1 MIPVRLTLHFFLSH
15 RHTVLD
21 LRQIHTA
28 CICGANGAGKSALL
42 EALTWGLWGRCR
54 ASNDEDVI
62 HTGATEA
69 QVEVI
74 YECRGQTYRALRSRS
89 RSGSSGLEW
98 QIQSAHGW
106 RSLTQKGVRATQ
118 QALQAQLRLDYET
131 FINSAYLRQ
140 GRADEFT
147 LKRASERKQILA
159 EILKLGQ
166 YDLMTERCRERA
178 RTTRVQVDMYQGQLD
193 QMQAQR
199 AQVPRLEAELMR
211 LQARQQHLQADQ
223 DRDQTLLLQMRD
235 QEEHRR
241 QQHQRYQELT
251 RQLTDLSTTLSHTE
265 AQWRQQQQQLQDLEM
280 LVGHADWIQ
289 EGYQAYQQLLRHE
302 QELNQQFQSHQLL
315 IEKRQQLQAQRAQ
328 QQQDFLLDLQGLHN
342 QLTTLEAQR
351 EADRALLRE
360 GERIEAA
367 FKKYRQAQ
375 KDLADQEQRQAQAL
389 PLLAQRQDCLQQLR
403 QEKEQ
408 RQARRD
414 LLQHQIEHLQ
424 EQQQHLLSIQQA
436 VQGVE
441 AEIQQLEQQRRQ
453 QHQVGEILQ
462 QRRLLVHQLQDR
474 LRTLERQ
481 WQLLQEQQDLLRG
494 QPADP
499 HQTLA
504 CPLCYHPLTDQHRT
518 QILSRQT
525 QEQQD
530 LQNYIFVTREQLA
543 VADREIEVLQSE
555 VQRLGENL
563 RSLDRQQQT
572 RGRLQHQ
579 LETRRTQEEQ
589 LRSWQQEVLQLDQ
602 ILAAESYAPILR
614 QQLADLEAALEKIGY
629 AEADYALFRSETHR
643 WRWAENR
650 WVEWHKAQQQQQRLN
665 QELHQLRQQIQARET
680 KGRTQIEQVD
690 RQIYALDQD
699 LAALRYDVKQ
709 HQILRE
715 RLSEQQH
722 WLRQWDALIQAQEQI
737 APQQQQVEALVKLLR
752 QQRQTFDQAAQE
764 LETVHTNLSTLA
776 PVTQAQLQ
784 GLTTTMTQ
792 RRQQLDEVI
801 AQIGAVQQQ
810 LQQLEQL
817 QEEQATLVK
826 QVQQLRRQTLIYQEL
841 MGAFGRNGIPALI
854 IENVLPEL
862 ESEANQILS
871 RLTGGQLH
879 LQFITQRSGRRSS
892 KLIDTLDILI
902 ADARGTRPYE
912 TYSGGEAFRIN
923 FAIRLALSRLLT
935 QRSGTQLQ
943 TLLIDEGFGSQDQ
956 QGRQHLVGA
965 INAVASDFARILV
978 ITHIPSLRDAFP
990 TRIEVKRGPQGS
1002 QLRLLD

>member
-1 MIPVRLTLHFFLSH
+1 VIPVRLTLHSFLSH

-21 LRQIHTA
+21 LREIHTA
-28 CICGANGAGKSALL
+28 CICGGNGAGKSALL

-54 ASNDEDVI
+54 TSHDEDII
-62 HTGATEA
+62 HNGATEA

-74 YECRGQTYRALRSRS
+74 YECRGQTYRAIRSRS
-89 RSGSSGLEW
+89 RTGSSGLEW
-98 QIQSAHGW
+98 QIQSASGW

-166 YDLMTERCRERA
+166 YDLMAERCRERA
-178 RTTRVQVDMYQGQLD
+178 RTTRVQVEMYQGQLD
-193 QMQAQR
+193 QMQVQR
-199 AQVPRLEAELMR
+199 AQGPRLEAELMR
-211 LQARQQHLQADQ
+211 LQARQQHLQTDQ
-223 DRDQTLLLQMRD
+223 NRDQALLQQMRD

-241 QQHQRYQELT
+241 QQQQRYQELT
-251 RQLTDLSTTLSHTE
+251 RQLTDLSTTLKHTE
-265 AQWRQQQQQLQDLEM
+265 AQWRQQQQHLQELEK
-280 LVGHADWIQ
+280 LVDHADWIQ

-302 QELNQQFQSHQLL
+302 QELNQQFQKYQVLK
-315 IEKRQQLQAQRAQ
+315 EKRQQLQAERAQ

-342 QLTTLEAQR
+342 QLATLETQR
-351 EADRALLRE
+351 EADRTLLQE

-367 FKKYRQAQ
+367 LKKYRQAQ
-375 KDLADQEQRQAQAL
+375 KALAAQEQRQAQAL
-389 PLLAQRQDCLQQLR
+389 PLLAQRQDWLQRLR
-403 QEKEQ
+403 REKEQ
-408 RQARRD
+408 RQSRRD

-453 QHQVGEILQ
+453 QQQVGETLQ
-462 QRRLLVHQLQDR
+462 QRRLLVHQLQEQ

-481 WQLLQEQQDLLRG
+481 WQLLQEQQDLL
-494 QPADP
+494 QEQTADP
-499 HQTLA
+499 NRALT

-518 QILSRQT
+518 QILTRQT

-555 VQRLGENL
+555 VQRLSESL
-563 RSLDRQQQT
+563 RSLDQQQQT
-572 RGRLQHQ
+572 RGRLHNQ
-579 LETRRTQEEQ
+579 LEIGRTQEEQ
-589 LRSWQQEVLQLDQ
+589 LKCWQQEISHLEQ
-602 ILAAESYAPILR
+602 ILESESYAPILR
-614 QQLADLEAALEKIGY
+614 QQLAEMESTLKAIGY
-629 AEADYALFRSETHR
+629 SESDHTLYRSEAHR
-643 WRWAENR
+643 WRWAESR

-665 QELHQLRQQIQARET
+665 QEIHQLRQQIQTREREGT
-680 KGRTQIEQVD
+680 TQIERID
-690 RQIYALDQD
+690 RQLHALEEE
-699 LAALRYDVKQ
+699 LAALCYDVKH

-722 WLRQWDALIQAQEQI
+722 WLRQWDALLQAQEQI
-737 APQQQQVEALVKLLR
+737 APQRQQVEASVKLLR

-764 LETVHTNLSTLA
+764 LEAVHTTLSTLA

-784 GLTTTMTQ
+784 GLTTTLTQ

-810 LQQLEQL
+810 LQQLEAL
-817 QEEQATLVK
+817 QEEQTTLVK
-826 QVQQLRRQTLIYQEL
+826 QVQQLRRQTQIYQEL

-871 RLTGGQLH
+871 RLTSGQLH
-879 LQFITQRSGRRSS
+879 LQFITQRSGRRSQ

-902 ADARGTRPYE
+902 ADARSTRPYE

-990 TRIEVKRGPQGS
+990 TRIEVERGPQGS